1 MGMFFAI
8 ETFALT
14 KRFAK
19 TKGLRDLLPAPRSRA
34 EVVAVDRVDLAV
46 EEGELFGL
54 LGPNGAGKTTLIKLL
69 CTLIVPTSGTARV
82 NGYDL
87 REEGRIKASVGLV
100 TGDERSFYWRLS
112 GRQNLEFFAS
122 LHGLSPRQG
131 RRKVEEVLELMGLKE
146 VADERFQTYSTGMRQ
161 RLSLARGLL
170 NDPKV
175 LFLDEPTKSLD
186 PTATRHLHDFIKS
199 ELVGRR
205 GVTVFLTTHRLEE
218 AEQLCDRIA
227 IMDKGHIRACGTI
240 VELGQMLHGGRRYIL
255 KIDSFSKAMLSSLE
269 GLVINLQVTP
279 LDGDNILLELSA
291 RGDEAL
297 SRAIDVVRDNGGK
310 IKDVRS
316 EALPLEEIFAH
327 FIQTEGAEGSGRS
340 LSCPVAPSCRRF
352 SCSKCSLL

>member
-87 REEGRIKASVGLV
+87 REEARIKASVGLV

-340 LSCPVAPSCRRF
+340 P
-352 SCSKCSLL
+352 

>member
-1 MGMFFAI
+1 MDVPFAI

-19 TKGLRDLLPAPRSRA
+19 TRGLKDLVLAPHSRPG
-34 EVVAVDRVDLAV
+34 VMAVDRVDLAV

-69 CTLIVPTSGTARV
+69 CTLIAPTAGTARV

-87 REEGRIKASVGLV
+87 QEEEKIKASVGLV

-131 RRKVEEVLELMGLKE
+131 RRKVEEALELMGLGE

-170 NDPKV
+170 NDPKL

-186 PTATRHLHDFIKS
+186 PAATCHLHQFIKN

-205 GVTVFLTTHRLEE
+205 GVTVFLTTYRLEE
-218 AEQLCDRIA
+218 AERLCDRVA
-227 IMDKGHIRACGTI
+227 IMDKGRIRAYGTI
-240 VELGQMLHGGRRYIL
+240 SELRQMLQKGKHYTLKVGG
-255 KIDSFSKAMLSSLE
+255 FSKAMFSSLE
-269 GLVINLQVTP
+269 SLVANLQITT
-279 LDGDNILLELSA
+279 LDEENALLAFSA
-291 RGDEAL
+291 SDDKAL
-297 SRAIDVVRDNGGK
+297 SEVIDVIRDNGGR
-310 IKDVRS
+310 IKEMNS

-327 FIQTEGAEGSGRS
+327 LTQESRERWEG
-340 LSCPVAPSCRRF
+340 
-352 SCSKCSLL
+352 